1 MKTTTEII
9 KHFLK
14 LYYLDLVTDS
24 KVSLEELESKSNK
37 GEEISAGDFCFGYI
51 DRGYENLTEIPKR
64 INAIFPV
71 LSSQE
76 RIHLYEMSQ
85 TFMDEFDSS
94 EGVVDAENLFSAI
107 NKYSEKTFFEKDFE
121 YDQRDWEPV
130 Q

>member
-37 GEEISAGDFCFGYI
+37 GEEISAGDFCFGDI
-51 DRGYENLTEIPKR
+51 DRGYENLTEVPKR

>member
-14 LYYLDLVTDS
+14 LYYLDLATDS

-37 GEEISAGDFCFGYI
+37 GEEISAGNFCFGYI
-51 DRGYENLTEIPKR
+51 NRGYENLTEIPKR

-76 RIHLYEMSQ
+76 RIHLYEMSE

>member
-14 LYYLDLVTDS
+14 LYYLDLATDS

-37 GEEISAGDFCFGYI
+37 GEEISAGNFCFGYI

-76 RIHLYEMSQ
+76 RIHLYEMSE

>member
-37 GEEISAGDFCFGYI
+37 GEEISAGDFCFGDI